1 MSFLEDII
9 KEIDTT
15 LDRLIIILKRD
26 NYSDNIEYL
35 KEDKFVYINLEKLNP
50 DEIEECRQITEI
62 AVREENK
69 ILIEDDLEKLVEDIK
84 FNESSEGNKKLL
96 NFFKDKIPENDW
108 DALRA
113 AIYIR
118 KRFEERTTNY
128 ELVYKLKG
136 DVINKYGNRGN
147 KICNLCSAGYF
158 ESMLEPLY
166 NEMMRLQLTPDDF
179 LKRYNTII
187 EEEAFALFVTYNMS
201 SPEVQNLI
209 EMKIKRNRKYG
220 IKFVR
225 IHGIGRKNVETI
237 NEVLPY
243 LSIEHQNLRKIV
255 EEMETIINVKLWWS

>member
-1 MSFLEDII
+1 M
-9 KEIDTT
+9 
-15 LDRLIIILKRD
+15 
-26 NYSDNIEYL
+26 
-35 KEDKFVYINLEKLNP
+35 
-50 DEIEECRQITEI
+50 
-62 AVREENK
+62 
-69 ILIEDDLEKLVEDIK
+69 
-84 FNESSEGNKKLL
+84 
-96 NFFKDKIPENDW
+96 
-108 DALRA
+108 RA

-209 EMKIKRNRKYG
+209 EMKIKRNQKYG